1 MSHVDLCLR
10 FTFIVL
16 VLEGTES
23 CGSES
28 RWINDACHVVFFP
41 SEKEDALSHQA
52 CCGSALLSSVFSC
65 IINSMKLVRALPA
78 KSLGMVLKFQ
88 LHCGDYI
95 IAPIRVKSYIS

>member
-23 CGSES
+23 CCSES
-28 RWINDACHVVFFP
+28 RWVNDACHVVFFP

-52 CCGSALLSSVFSC
+52 CCGSALLSSVFFLHYKQYEAGQS
-65 IINSMKLVRALPA
+65 SASKEFRDGVKLSTL
-78 KSLGMVLKFQ
+78 LWG
-88 LHCGDYI
+88 LHYCTNKG
-95 IAPIRVKSYIS
+95 